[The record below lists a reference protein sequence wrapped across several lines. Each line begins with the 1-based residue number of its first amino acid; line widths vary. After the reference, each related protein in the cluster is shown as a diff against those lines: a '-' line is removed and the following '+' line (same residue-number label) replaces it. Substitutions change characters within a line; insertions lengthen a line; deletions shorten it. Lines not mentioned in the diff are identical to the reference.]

1 MKRKAVACKPT
12 PGQSLK
18 RSGKAGD
25 TSSMCKRR
33 GNPWSLRNRTPL
45 GQLLASPSRLDSCG
59 VEHRLRLL
67 GIFRISAEAA
77 DLALAPSPTQR
88 LDCAALTGVV
98 HAAPSF
104 PGCRASFLEAGGHR
118 HRQGPDHF
126 CVGDPDRARR
136 IRVDSRRTRPG
147 AGLVPALFVLVRVQH
162 TRAQLLFVL
171 TGQRMHQPGLGVGA
185 AGRARKAPSSA
196 CRESVRA
203 SALKACWWRGGIGRF
218 PGKGLGCMG
227 SSRPAFF
234 QDWKDDVDQNP

>member
-1 MKRKAVACKPT
+1 MWIV
-12 PGQSLK
+12 
-18 RSGKAGD
+18 
-25 TSSMCKRR
+25 
-33 GNPWSLRNRTPL
+33 
-45 GQLLASPSRLDSCG
+45 G
-59 VEHRLRLL
+59 VL
-67 GIFRISAEAA
+67 
-77 DLALAPSPTQR
+77 
-88 LDCAALTGVV
+88 
-98 HAAPSF
+98 
-104 PGCRASFLEAGGHR
+104 
-118 HRQGPDHF
+118 
-126 CVGDPDRARR
+126 
-136 IRVDSRRTRPG
+136 
-147 AGLVPALFVLVRVQH
+147 GLVPALFVLVRVQH